1 MKLSIIT
8 INLNNKNGLSE
19 TIKSVITQTFT
30 DYEYIVIDGESTDG
44 SLDTIEQYANNIDK
58 WISEKDSGIYNAMN
72 KGIYKAEGEYCL
84 FLNSGDSLYDSNVLQ
99 VLFSQSFTEDI
110 ISGGIELYS
119 HTKKWYQFPPH
130 DISLFTFTNG
140 SLPHPGTFIKREL
153 LNKLGG
159 YNENYRIIS
168 DWCFFVDV
176 LIVQNCSYRH
186 YDITVSKF
194 NCFGISST
202 SSSAEN
208 VQKVQFLKSRF
219 PKIVD
224 DYELFNE
231 EAVFNSFCWLK
242 HHPTIKVIVV
252 LPFKILNRI
261 LHLRNK
267 LKKRIIVLD
276 KLKSY
281 NNKLLR

>member
-19 TIKSVITQTFT
+19 TISSVIAQTFT
-30 DYEYIVIDGESTDG
+30 DYEYIIIDGRSTDG
-44 SLDTIEQYANNIDK
+44 V
-58 WISEKDSGIYNAMN
+58 ISRNTVFCAMN
-72 KGIYKAEGEYCL
+72 DFGNRNKGLNLAKGEYCL
-84 FLNSGDSLYDSNVLQ
+84 FLNSGDSLYDSDVLQ

-130 DISLFTFTNG
+130 NISLFTFING
-140 SLPHPGTFIKREL
+140 SLPHPGTFIRREL

-168 DWCFFVDV
+168 DWCFFVDA
-176 LIVQNCSYRH
+176 LIVQNCSYKY

-202 SSSAEN
+202 SSSTED
-208 VQKVQFLKSRF
+208 VQKVQFLRNRF
-219 PKIVD
+219 PKMAD
-224 DYELFNE
+224 DYDLFNE
-231 EAVFNSFCWLK
+231 ESVFNSFCWLK
-242 HHPTIKVIVV
+242 YHPIIKVIIVF
-252 LPFKILNRI
+252 PFKILNRI
-261 LHLRNK
+261 LHLRNR

-276 KLKSY
+276 KLKSDDT
-281 NNKLLR
+281 KLLR